1 MSKPT
6 RPELDEL
13 CRMYGVPS
21 KGSYLHV
28 AQALADVVE
37 AHRER
42 LELAIENPD
51 KGDAEELACA
61 CCRANV
67 LGMKFCAACGH
78 QVLLQCSHCAQMCPL
93 LPDSKFCFECGT
105 RLCRTETVLAEPKRA
120 KTDSQSSPSTPSSAS
135 KTIELSIRLSDV
147 RLPPPLYSCTN
158 PPPKQSESM
167 VIRTKPST
175 YLSKLFDE
183 FERQNNRVGKL
194 EYSFQGRTLHPTDTA
209 SLLENRDTIRAHV
222 I

>member
-13 CRMYGVPS
+13 CRMYGVSS

-28 AQALADVVE
+28 ARSLADVAR

-42 LELAIENPD
+42 LELALEDPD
-51 KGDAEELACA
+51 KSDWEELACA

-67 LGMKFCAACGH
+67 SGMKFCSACGH
-78 QVLLQCSHCAQMCPL
+78 QVLVQCTHCAQMCPL

-105 RLCRTETVLAEPKRA
+105 RLFKAETAVADSKRA
-120 KTDSQSSPSTPSSAS
+120 KVDSQSSSAPSTPASAS
-135 KTIELSIRLSDV
+135 KTIELSIRLSD
-147 RLPPPLYSCTN
+147 
-158 PPPKQSESM
+158 
-167 VIRTKPST
+167 
-175 YLSKLFDE
+175 LFDE
-183 FERQNNRVGKL
+183 FERQNNRVGEL

-209 SLLENRDTIRAHV
+209 SLLENRDMIRAH
-222 I
+222 II